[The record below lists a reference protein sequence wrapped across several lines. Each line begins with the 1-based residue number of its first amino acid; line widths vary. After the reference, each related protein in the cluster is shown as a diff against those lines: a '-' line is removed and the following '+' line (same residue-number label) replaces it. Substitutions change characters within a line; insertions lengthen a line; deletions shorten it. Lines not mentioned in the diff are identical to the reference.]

1 MTASRL
7 AQTLNKLPLP
17 LLIPAFK
24 SFHQFGWP
32 KLLPINLTVSVTYT
46 CPSRCKTCNIWQKKV
61 DDLRP
66 EEYER
71 IFRSMEGVPI
81 WVTVS
86 GGDQFVRCDLP
97 EIFGLIRGILRPKI
111 INLPMNGILTK
122 QIEKQLPGIVEA
134 SRGSSL
140 ILNLSIDDIGE
151 RHNEIRGHR
160 NNFEKIMHLYRFARE
175 LQKENPHVTIGMH
188 TVISKFNVN
197 RIREIYPELKKL
209 GPDSYIT
216 EIAEERVELKT
227 MGESISPAPNEYA
240 QAVDFLME
248 EMRKERKRHPM
259 GRLVESFRLEYYELV
274 KNILTSREQVIP
286 CYAGWASAQIAPDGN
301 VWGCCVRAENVGN
314 LRENDYD
321 MRKVWFSPE
330 TDKFRRSVFRK
341 ECHCPLA
348 NASYTNLLLSF
359 GSLARVTRNLVW
371 N

>member
-1 MTASRL
+1 MDFLARQINRL
-7 AQTLNKLPLP
+7 PMP

-32 KLLPINLTVSVTYT
+32 HLLPINLTVSVTYT

-66 EEYER
+66 DEYEK
-71 IFRSMEGVPI
+71 IFRSMAGIPI

-86 GGDQFVRCDLP
+86 GGDQFVRSDLP
-97 EIFGLIRGILRPKI
+97 EVFGLIRNILRPKI
-111 INLPMNGILTK
+111 INMPMNGILTK

-134 SRGSSL
+134 SKGSSL

-151 RHNEIRGHR
+151 KHDAIRGHK
-160 NNFEKIMHLYRFARE
+160 NNFEKVMHLYRYARDI
-175 LQKENPHVTIGMH
+175 QKDNPHVTIGMH
-188 TVISKFNVN
+188 TVISKFNVD
-197 RIREIYPELKKL
+197 RIREIHPELKKL

-227 MGESISPAPNEYA
+227 IGESITPKPNEYA
-240 QAVDFLME
+240 AAVDYLMD
-248 EMRKERKRHPM
+248 EMRKDRKKHPM

-274 KNILTSREQVIP
+274 KKVLTRQEQVIP
-286 CYAGWASAQIAPDGN
+286 CYAGWASAQIAPDGK
-301 VWGCCVRAENVGN
+301 VWGCCIRAENVGS
-314 LRENDYD
+314 LRDNDYD
-321 MRKVWFSPE
+321 MRKVWFSE
-330 TDKFRRSVFRK
+330 EANKFRRSVYRK

-348 NASYTNLLLSF
+348 NASYTNLLLSIR
-359 GSLARVTRNLVW
+359 SLARVTKNLLI